1 MRVFNNTV
9 CCKNH
14 TNTNEC
20 MKLFNNMVGGEAF
33 PNCRGKLQT
42 RGLTKRKNFEVAYL
56 AGSFNRSKFY
66 KINNMSWVAK
76 DTIQL
81 LFKFNH
87 QLGKCQS
94 NLIHP
99 PASQVKVD
107 PRSHPS

>member
-42 RGLTKRKNFEVAYL
+42 RGLTKRKKFEVAYWL
-56 AGSFNRSKFY
+56 EVSIAVNFTKLIICLGLQ
-66 KINNMSWVAK
+66 KIQYNCYLSSIISWGNV
-76 DTIQL
+76 
-81 LFKFNH
+81 
-87 QLGKCQS
+87 
-94 NLIHP
+94 
-99 PASQVKVD
+99 SQI
-107 PRSHPS
+107 